1 MPHSG
6 FSRKTSDSFVSALIP
21 RLSAL
26 RGITRTPDT
35 VTILGVVVQ
44 PTSGAVHLMGSL
56 PLASVLDPSME
67 ARPKSATLACPS
79 SDKRTFLAARSRC
92 TTCLDSRY
100 AMPQQVSTA
109 NPIWSRLFTCSRT
122 GGLVNSRT
130 RIADKQTHLL
140 TAAGAKVLQQG
151 ALAHVLGDEE
161 DLAAAPALAV
171 LYH

>member
-6 FSRKTSDSFVSALIP
+6 FSRRTSDSFVSALIP
-21 RLSAL
+21 GLSAL

-35 VTILGVVVQ
+35 VTILGVVLQ

-109 NPIWSRLFTCSRT
+109 NPIWSRLFTRSRT
-122 GGLVNSRT
+122 GGT